1 MAQVLLSS
9 DAVFCAACSVEK
21 HSKAHRACF
30 LLVPLYRGSNVIE
43 VQLPDGE
50 ESLAIL
56 PTRFRKLIWV
66 KRGDYLLVSS
76 SSGEIETCK

>member
-1 MAQVLLSS
+1 MATLAFHASVPQVLFKS
-9 DAVFCAACSVEK
+9 DWKLIALALCLNCA
-21 HSKAHRACF
+21 
-30 LLVPLYRGSNVIE
+30 YRGSNVIE